1 MTQAGESAL
10 DPKDFSA
17 ARELFFDHDGSRF
30 NMSRN
35 DLEATYAAYNVPEQL
50 EHQWLS
56 DLTRQKLQLLQ
67 SPGNWWSI
75 HFLLSHRDCRHL
87 GDVLEAK
94 PIGVLWQRIAF
105 VEEQLSYVELCT
117 HHGQDVG
124 DSRAGIDQALANAR
138 ALLRS
143 CRSDRTRGRVNQLV
157 VRAELARSALRPTSG
172 TSGP

>member
-1 MTQAGESAL
+1 MTPAAKRAPEPGR
-10 DPKDFSA
+10 FSA
-17 ARELFFDHDGSRF
+17 AKELFFNHDGSRF

-50 EHQWLS
+50 ERQWLS
-56 DLTRQKLQLLQ
+56 DLTMHKLQLLQ

-75 HFLLSHRDCRHL
+75 HFLLSHRDCGHL
-87 GDVLEAK
+87 SDVLQAR

-105 VEEQLSYVELCT
+105 AEEQLSYVEMCT
-117 HHGQDVG
+117 RHGRDVG
-124 DSRAGIDQALANAR
+124 DANAGIDRALANAR

-143 CRSDRTRGRVNQLV
+143 CRSNRTRGRVNQLV

-172 TSGP
+172 ASGP